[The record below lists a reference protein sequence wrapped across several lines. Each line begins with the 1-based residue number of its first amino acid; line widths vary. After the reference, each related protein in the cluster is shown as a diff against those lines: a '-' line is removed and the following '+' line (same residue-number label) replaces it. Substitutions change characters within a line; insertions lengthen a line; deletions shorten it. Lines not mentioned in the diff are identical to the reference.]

1 VDQERRVKRVIVSIV
16 GFQCAAD
23 IVSCIESLQR
33 STHRAL
39 EIHICENGGAAA
51 FDELVA
57 ALSHAFGL
65 ALPRSEAAG
74 RPDLRIAETRT
85 DRLAPDEIPIVVH
98 RATGNLGY
106 AGAVNATIEAL
117 TDITWDAVWV
127 LNPDTQPEPDALA
140 ALLRRAEDGDFG
152 VVGSRLAHL
161 EGKIHVLGGFWRP
174 WLARGFNIGRGEP
187 LAAPVDAGMVEATMN
202 YIVGASMYV
211 TRDYVERVGLM
222 SEHYF
227 LYNEDVDWCFRR
239 GGFRLGYAHDSI
251 VFHAHGSTIG
261 SSVDKR
267 RRSPLA
273 VYLAERNKLLFTRRF
288 YPLRYPVVATIAL
301 AFCGQYLIAGA
312 FNNFAYAIRGWFA
325 GLAGEV
331 GIPAWHR

>member
-1 VDQERRVKRVIVSIV
+1 VKRVIVIVV
-16 GFQCAAD
+16 GFECAAD
-23 IVSCIESLQR
+23 IVRCLKSLQK
-33 STHRAL
+33 STYRAF
-39 EIHICENGGAAA
+39 EIHICENGGSEA
-51 FDELVA
+51 FDELIG
-57 ALSHAFGL
+57 ALSKGFSL
-65 ALPRSEAAG
+65 ALPTIPTAAS
-74 RPDLRIAETRT
+74 DARIAETRA
-85 DRLAPDEIPIVVH
+85 DRLGPEGPPIVVH
-98 RATGNLGY
+98 RAEANLGY
-106 AGAVNATIEAL
+106 AGAVNATIRAL
-117 TDITWDAVWV
+117 HETEWDAVWV

-140 ALLRRAEDGDFG
+140 ALLQRARDGNFG

-161 EGKIHVLGGFWRP
+161 EGNIHVLGGFWRP

-187 LAAPVDAGMVEATMN
+187 LSAPVDAGMVEATMN

-211 TRDYVERVGLM
+211 TREYVERVGLM

-239 GGFRLGYAHDSI
+239 GGFKLGYAHDSI

-288 YPLRYPVVATIAL
+288 FPLRYPVVATISL
-301 AFCGQYLIAGA
+301 AFCGQYLMAGA
-312 FNNFAYAIRGWFA
+312 LRNFAFAVRGWLA
-325 GLAGEV
+325 GLCGEV
-331 GIPAWHR
+331 GIPVWHR